1 MTFISYAQNL
11 EDVMLW
17 RVLHDF
23 GPGFYID
30 VGACDPV
37 ADSVTKAFYDA
48 GWHGINIEPMDVA
61 FERVALAREKDINLK
76 VALGA
81 QQGKVTFYS
90 VDEGNALSTSV
101 EALATKYIKEGRKV
115 DEINVQVETLA
126 HICEQYA
133 EGEIHFLKIDVE
145 GGERC
150 VLEGADFVNYRPWI
164 ILVESTEPNSTKP
177 SYATWEPILL
187 DASYSFVYFDGLNRF
202 YVANEKME
210 ALAEGFSC
218 PPNWFDCY
226 QKNDYVKLGADFE
239 QIKKQLSEIEM
250 NIESLPQTFLP
261 ELSKKETLSK
271 KIGELVSNHASVAQ
285 MLEQKETELSHCK
298 HRLTSLS
305 EEKETLSEEIGK
317 LVSSHASVAQ
327 MLEQKETELSHSK
340 HRLDSLSEEIA
351 VYKAR
356 VDRELDACYQELYES
371 SRHIGVLARDR
382 NIAMSNVA
390 VRDATVAAQSQ
401 HIEELEQKVHD
412 LYHSTSWKVTR
423 PLRLL
428 SRLMTK
434 AGLKK

>member
-30 VGACDPV
+30 VGACDPE

-61 FERVALAREKDINLK
+61 FERVALTREKDINLK

-81 QQGKVTFYS
+81 QQGKITFYS
-90 VDEGNALSTSV
+90 VDEGNGLSTSV

-115 DEINVQVETLA
+115 DEIYVQVETLA
-126 HICEQYA
+126 HICEEYA

-177 SYATWEPILL
+177 SYAAWEPILL
-187 DASYSFVYFDGLNRF
+187 NASYSFVYFDGLNRF
-202 YVANEKME
+202 YVANEKMG
-210 ALAEGFSC
+210 ALVEGFSC

-226 QKNDYVKLGADFE
+226 QKNDYVKLVADFE
-239 QIKKQLSEIEM
+239 KIKKQLSEIEM
-250 NIESLPQTFLP
+250 NIESLPQTVLP
-261 ELSKKETLSK
+261 ELQKTKSLSE

-285 MLEQKETELSHCK
+285 MLEQKETELSYY
-298 HRLTSLS
+298 
-305 EEKETLSEEIGK
+305 
-317 LVSSHASVAQ
+317 
-327 MLEQKETELSHSK
+327 K
-340 HRLDSLSEEIA
+340 HRLDSLSEEFA

-356 VDRELDACYQELYES
+356 VDNELDACYQELYES
-371 SRHIGVLARDR
+371 SRYIGVMARDR
-382 NIAMSNVA
+382 NNA
-390 VRDATVAAQSQ
+390 VSCVTERDATIVAQRQ
-401 HIEELEQKVHD
+401 HIQELERRAHD

-434 AGLKK
+434 VGLKK